1 MILIKKE
8 MMQTFQSKITF
19 SENRNRD
26 RHQKYNHPR
35 GPPDN
40 IDSIFGSSDSTN
52 NRYSSNK

>member
-1 MILIKKE
+1 MKE
-8 MMQTFQSKITF
+8 MMQTFHSKITF
-19 SENRNRD
+19 SENRNRE